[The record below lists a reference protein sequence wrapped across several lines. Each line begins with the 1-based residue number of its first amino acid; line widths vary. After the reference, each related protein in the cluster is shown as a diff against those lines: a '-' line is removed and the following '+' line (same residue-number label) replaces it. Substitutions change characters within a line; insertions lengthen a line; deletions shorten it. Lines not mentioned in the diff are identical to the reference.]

1 MNFFLLTLKLGGAD
15 YQTAFNLLLCLYA
28 LGDIEKI
35 KQCFVAMM
43 AIEIPGTQG
52 DEDEGAE
59 G

>member
-1 MNFFLLTLKLGGAD
+1 MQQYWKLNA
-15 YQTAFNLLLCLYA
+15 
-28 LGDIEKI
+28 GDGRMEKI